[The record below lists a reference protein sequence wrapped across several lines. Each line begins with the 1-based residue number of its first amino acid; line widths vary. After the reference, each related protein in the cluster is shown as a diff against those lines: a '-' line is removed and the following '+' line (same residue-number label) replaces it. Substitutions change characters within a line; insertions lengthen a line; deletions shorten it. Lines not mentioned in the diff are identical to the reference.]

1 MFYSFASITC
11 FILFKLLFGLRVE
24 GKENIPRKGAAII
37 APNHISFLDPV
48 VIGAII
54 RRHIYYMAR
63 DDLFTIPALGWL
75 IRHLNAFPV
84 RRGSPAP
91 KAIKKAFSILERGDL
106 LLVFP
111 EGQRSLDG
119 KLQPG
124 RLGAGMLTLRSR
136 VPVIPTLIVGS
147 ERALPVD
154 ARWIRTQKI
163 EVRFGKAI
171 PWDEFP
177 GGETRLTRL
186 TSAGSASAASDRHEV
201 YQAISDKIMEEIK
214 NLHV

>member
-24 GKENIPRKGAAII
+24 GEENIPKKGPAII

-48 VIGAII
+48 AIGAAI
-54 RRHIYYMAR
+54 RRPIYYMAR
-63 DDLFTIPALGWL
+63 DDLFAIPVLGWL

-84 RRGSPAP
+84 KRGSPDP
-91 KAIKKAFSILERGDL
+91 KAIKKAFRILRRGDL

-111 EGQRSLDG
+111 EGRRSLDG

-124 RLGAGMLTLRSR
+124 HPGAGMLTFRSR
-136 VPVIPTLIVGS
+136 APVIPTLIVGS

-154 ARWIRTQKI
+154 AHWIRTHRIKI
-163 EVRFGKAI
+163 RFGKPI
-171 PWDEFP
+171 FLKEFP
-177 GGETRLTRL
+177 EPKNRRQ
-186 TSAGSASAASDRHEV
+186 A
-201 YQAISDKIMEEIK
+201 YQAISDKIIEEIK
-214 NLHV
+214 KLTDGD